1 MKDKLFIAH
10 IEEITELLQLLVETD
25 PVLLNDLSSVEVGS
39 SIDKNALKKAI
50 SEVSDPKLKEEFQN
64 RLKNADS
71 SRKIELVNR
80 YGPILLSNRI
90 IRSTLGKNNKNAKSY
105 LKKIYLQVGLSLL
118 FYFEL
123 LYKHLVIKVF

>member
-1 MKDKLFIAH
+1 MKDKLSIAH
-10 IEEITELLQLLVETD
+10 IDEITELLQLLDETD

-71 SRKIELVNR
+71 SRKIELVN
-80 YGPILLSNRI
+80 I
-90 IRSTLGKNNKNAKSY
+90 
-105 LKKIYLQVGLSLL
+105 
-118 FYFEL
+118 
-123 LYKHLVIKVF
+123 